1 MNQNKEGKSSV
12 AAIILAAGTSRRMG
26 RPKQLLPYRGQTLLG
41 YVIQCAIDSSCSP
54 VIVILGAN
62 AGQIEPKI
70 SRFPIKIVKNT
81 EWNEGISSSIRCGIT
96 YVQEQFLNIDA
107 VVFLA
112 CDQPFVSA
120 KIIEQL
126 IDVYNSTNKFIIASN
141 YRKTTGIPALFTCH
155 FFSKLME
162 LQGDRGAKQVINQ
175 YQYLVH
181 KIDFPRGAIDLDT
194 LENYQKLIS
203 RDDPPDGR
211 TSIRNK

>member
-1 MNQNKEGKSSV
+1 MSKNKDKKSTV
-12 AAIILAAGTSRRMG
+12 AAIILAAGASRRMG
-26 RPKQLLPYRGQTLLG
+26 QPKQLLPYRGQTLLR
-41 YVIQCAIDSSCSP
+41 YVIQCAIASSCSP

-62 AGQIEPKI
+62 AEQIEPEI
-70 SRFPIKIVKNT
+70 SRLPIKIVKNT

-107 VVFLA
+107 VVFLT

-120 KIIEQL
+120 RIIEQL

-141 YRKTTGIPALFTCH
+141 YGKATGIPALFTCH
-155 FFSKLME
+155 FFSKLMD
-162 LQGDRGAKQVINQ
+162 LQGDRGAKKIINQ

-181 KIDFPRGAIDLDT
+181 QIDFPGGAIDLDT

-203 RDDPPDGR
+203 RNDS
-211 TSIRNK
+211 TI